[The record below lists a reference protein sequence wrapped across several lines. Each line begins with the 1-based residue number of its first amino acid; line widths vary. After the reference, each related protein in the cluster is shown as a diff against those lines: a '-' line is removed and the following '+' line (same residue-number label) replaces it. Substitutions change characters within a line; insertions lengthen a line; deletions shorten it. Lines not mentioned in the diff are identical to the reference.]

1 MQISFFLL
9 KNVKILCHGYVKN
22 DHNEEEIVGKFKE
35 KKLKKKKNQTDF
47 RMEKAMKEKVDEV
60 KSF

>member
-1 MQISFFLL
+1 M

-22 DHNEEEIVGKFKE
+22 DHNEEEIVGKFNE
-35 KKLKKKKNQTDF
+35 KQLKKKKKNQTDF